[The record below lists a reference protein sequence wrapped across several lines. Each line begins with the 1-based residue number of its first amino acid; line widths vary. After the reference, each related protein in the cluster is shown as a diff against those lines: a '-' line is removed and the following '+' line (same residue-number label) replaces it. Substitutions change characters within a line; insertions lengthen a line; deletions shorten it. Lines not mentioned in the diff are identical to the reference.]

1 MLPAGARM
9 PAAGDLLDIR
19 CGDFVT
25 GATVLAIDLAADTI
39 VLQFHASGSQTTV
52 PLSAA
57 ISVDWYPNG
66 GQA

>member
-1 MLPAGARM
+1 MLPPGCRM
-9 PAAGDLLDIR
+9 PAAGDHLDIR

-25 GATVLAIDLAADTI
+25 GATVLAIDAAADIIT
-39 VLQFHASGSQTTV
+39 LQFHASGSQSTV

-57 ISVDWYPNG
+57 VQIDWYPNA